1 MAFLND
7 MKKETKVKI
16 KAPKLKEEVLVDK
29 NSTSTAVATGEI
41 ESKEQVKIVPILVNL
56 GREDLNAL
64 ANKINEIISYIN
76 QK

>member
-1 MAFLND
+1 